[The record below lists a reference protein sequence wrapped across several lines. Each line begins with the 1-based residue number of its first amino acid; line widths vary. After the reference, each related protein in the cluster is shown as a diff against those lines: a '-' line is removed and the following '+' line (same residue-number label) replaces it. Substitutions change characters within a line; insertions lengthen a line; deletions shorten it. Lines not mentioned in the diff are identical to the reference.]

1 MSRASRAIHSFHR
14 LSGAGERPTLK
25 AEQGETNRT
34 NLADVQSKVVLD
46 PRDSG
51 SVAGSP
57 TKVRDD
63 HLSFSINRRAWGD
76 GTQSVVI
83 GARQTSGRALS
94 VVSFVYLSAECP
106 FNKFYGINGCPKL
119 DAKLIDRFFH
129 RRRQVSPPVN
139 SLTHRFF
146 DGSQH
151 LLHCNVTVRSRHGV
165 DAPSSSRVQPG
176 RSSGRFA
183 ASLPCSRP

>member
-76 GTQSVVI
+76 GTQSVVSI
-83 GARQTSGRALS
+83 PVSARGSLHGQLLPLR
-94 VVSFVYLSAECP
+94 P
-106 FNKFYGINGCPKL
+106 
-119 DAKLIDRFFH
+119 DR
-129 RRRQVSPPVN
+129 
-139 SLTHRFF
+139 
-146 DGSQH
+146 
-151 LLHCNVTVRSRHGV
+151 
-165 DAPSSSRVQPG
+165 
-176 RSSGRFA
+176 
-183 ASLPCSRP
+183 